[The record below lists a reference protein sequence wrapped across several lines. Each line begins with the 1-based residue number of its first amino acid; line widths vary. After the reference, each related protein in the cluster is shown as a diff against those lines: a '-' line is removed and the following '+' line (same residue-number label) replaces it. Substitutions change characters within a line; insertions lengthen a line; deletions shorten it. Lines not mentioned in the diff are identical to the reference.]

1 MGMSIEE
8 YKKIVLKD
16 RDLRPKALKRQLQG
30 QINREL
36 GKNFEEQIELI
47 CEIYKRNKLAMI
59 EKTPEPMK
67 ILKHIENGRFETVF
81 TKSAQPDFKGTL
93 KGGQTVVF
101 DAKFTET
108 PQIAY
113 QALSDFQRETLMA
126 YQELGAKAF
135 VLVGFVDGNMY
146 PVDIN
151 LWTNMQNIFGHK
163 HIKQVELEDRA
174 LRAKRA
180 QNGIIDFLGM
190 V

>member
-16 RDLRPKALKRQLQG
+16 RDLRPKALNRQLQG

-36 GKNFEEQIELI
+36 GKNFEEQVEVI
-47 CEIYKRNKLAMI
+47 CEIYKQNKLAII

-81 TKSAQPDFKGTL
+81 TKSAQPDFKGSL

-108 PQIAY
+108 SKITY

-126 YQELGAKAF
+126 YRELGARAF
-135 VLVGFVDGNMY
+135 VLVGFVDGSMY

-151 LWTNMQNIFGHK
+151 MWANMQNIFGHK
-163 HIKQVELEDRA
+163 HIKQVELENMS

-180 QNGIIDFLGM
+180 KNGIIDFLGM